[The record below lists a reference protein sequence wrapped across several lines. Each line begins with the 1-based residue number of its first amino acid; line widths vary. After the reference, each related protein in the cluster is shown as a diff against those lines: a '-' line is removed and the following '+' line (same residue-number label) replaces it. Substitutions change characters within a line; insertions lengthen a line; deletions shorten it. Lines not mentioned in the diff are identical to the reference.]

1 MTIFFRLKY
10 LQTYLWVSKV
20 PTRDLAAGHQ
30 FHSAGEIQPKS
41 PTNALTSSP
50 PVDSLPFSDTAP
62 DVLKA
67 MESVRQL
74 SHCSLGTMLLM
85 QWLLSEKHTR
95 LSTCFLKNKISRLR
109 YSNCQAN
116 GITGDHYKIFSELS
130 LHASKSKK
138 LIYCRYTVE
147 RGN

>member
-1 MTIFFRLKY
+1 MTIYFRLRY
-10 LQTYLWVSKV
+10 LQTYLSF
-20 PTRDLAAGHQ
+20 Q
-30 FHSAGEIQPKS
+30 SAGQGFSSRTPIPLRRRDPAGVTTQ
-41 PTNALTSSP
+41 ALTSLP
-50 PVDSLPFSDTAP
+50 LVDSLPFSDTAS

-67 MESVRQL
+67 MESIRQL
-74 SHCSLGTMLLM
+74 SYCSLGPTLLM
-85 QWLLSEKHTR
+85 LWLLSERRTR
-95 LSTCFLKNKISRLR
+95 LSTGFLKKKISRLR